1 MPINR
6 LLSEVLEAY
15 GGLERWRKFSA
26 MSATIITGGEFW
38 GMKGLVQDA
47 GPRRMTID
55 LRREWGSLDPFG
67 NPDWH
72 AGFTPDRIAT
82 MPWCDSRRAGAQD
95 CGDRSGLRGW

>member
-26 MSATIITGGEFW
+26 MSATILTGGEFW

-47 GPRRMTID
+47 DPRRMTID

-72 AGFTPDRIAT
+72 TDFTPDRIAIIARDGAIVAERSD
-82 MPWCDSRRAGAQD
+82 PLPPLRAI
-95 CGDRSGLRGW
+95 S